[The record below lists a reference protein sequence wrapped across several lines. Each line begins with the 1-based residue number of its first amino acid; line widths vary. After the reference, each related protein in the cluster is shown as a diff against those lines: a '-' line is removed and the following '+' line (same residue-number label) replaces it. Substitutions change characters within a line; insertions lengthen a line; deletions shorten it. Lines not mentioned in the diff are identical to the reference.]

1 MKEILSHEEMLE
13 LGSNHNSF
21 VNQYLERFELPSSI
35 AELEANILKLT
46 TTIDGEVL
54 NYILPKIVEF
64 NKGADYISFFNGLST
79 LAIEVI
85 DKVLQAIS
93 NLDNL
98 DKISALVYQE
108 MENVRKLELSVL
120 EKNIIQANFY
130 VMEASMRFW
139 LSDEARQ
146 KVNTYNDNFKGV
158 KPLWSW
164 RNAAAG
170 DGLSAGF
177 YFLGVGLTIIAPPA
191 GIAVLTGAAWAAAG
205 GSLVAGSE
213 ILQ

>member
-1 MKEILSHEEMLE
+1 
-13 LGSNHNSF
+13 
-21 VNQYLERFELPSSI
+21 
-35 AELEANILKLT
+35 
-46 TTIDGEVL
+46 
-54 NYILPKIVEF
+54 
-64 NKGADYISFFNGLST
+64 
-79 LAIEVI
+79 
-85 DKVLQAIS
+85 
-93 NLDNL
+93 
-98 DKISALVYQE
+98 

-170 DGLSAGF
+170 DGLTAGF
-177 YFLGVGLTIIAPPA
+177 YFLGVGLTIISPPR
-191 GIAVLTGAAWAAAG
+191 WDCCPNRRCMG
-205 GSLVAGSE
+205 GSRRITSCRIRNITVMKIFFIRILFFLLGTGLVYLFLFYPESIEQPLRWNALWKSMLIPLFVLSIGFIKQKKNKSKLVITIKILSISE
-213 ILQ
+213 HNYFDQTNKNILYILPSLS